1 MNGPLRIPDKH
12 QMLTVTEQKEQKPV
26 QSAQQRAITE
36 ARLEEA
42 KVKPSWR
49 ARP

>member
-1 MNGPLRIPDKH
+1 MNSPLRNPDKH
-12 QMLTVTEQKEQKPV
+12 HTLTVTEQKEQKPV

-42 KVKPSWR
+42 RVKPSWR
-49 ARP
+49 NCP